1 MSDRRNDV
9 EDGAAD
15 RADVAAAEPP
25 EPELDDVLSY
35 EDGDVVVVCARS
47 NPEAWIESDHLLRL
61 RE

>member
-9 EDGAAD
+9 EDD
-15 RADVAAAEPP
+15 
-25 EPELDDVLSY
+25 
-35 EDGDVVVVCARS
+35 DVVVVCARS